1 MTTLISLVGEQATP
15 LLLPMLYL
23 QPERL
28 LLVTTERTRP
38 IAERVAAM
46 FPLVDISE
54 DIPAYDIPQ
63 IHAALTEIVKMT
75 KEETDEIL
83 FNLTGGTKP
92 MALAA
97 HQLSRERGA
106 GWLYLQSQGAQSLL
120 YRYRPEME
128 EHPYT
133 VERIPALLTLDLV
146 LRAHLGEYGEKAP
159 QNPAEKLIV
168 EAIAAYI
175 DEHKTS
181 VTHGGALEIDLVLR
195 CGNQVGIVE
204 VKTGKSAR
212 KKAGIDQLTT
222 AAEQR
227 YLGTYTRKFLV
238 IDREM
243 GSNNRELAEAHRIKI
258 IVLPGLQQETLS
270 KEECQELQQAILP
283 SLGYDLVE

>member
-28 LLVTTERTRP
+28 LLVTTKRTRP

-46 FPLVDISE
+46 FPHVDVSE
-54 DIPAYDIPQ
+54 DIPAYDIPK
-63 IHAALTEIVKMT
+63 IYAALTEIVKVA

-97 HQLSRERGA
+97 HQLTRERGA

-120 YRYRPEME
+120 YRYRPERE
-128 EHPYT
+128 EQPYT
-133 VERIPALLTLDLV
+133 VERVSALLTLDLV
-146 LRAHLGEYGEKAP
+146 LRAHLGKYGEKEP
-159 QNPAEKLIV
+159 QDPAEELIV
-168 EAIAAYI
+168 RALAARI
-175 DEHKTS
+175 DEYKTS

-212 KKAGIDQLTT
+212 KKAGIDQLNT

-227 YLGTYTRKFLV
+227 YLGTYTRKYL
-238 IDREM
+238 ILDRKM
-243 GSNNRELAEAHRIKI
+243 GSNNRELAEAHRIQI
-258 IVLPGLQQETLS
+258 IVLPGLQKGKISS
-270 KEECQELQQAILP
+270 KERQTLLNAVLP
-283 SLGYDLVE
+283 PLGCKTS